1 MNDINRDSKED
12 RSGLLI
18 SGSIL
23 TGLGV
28 LFLLITL
35 EVIPG
40 WRHIWPVIIIIVGLS
55 LIIGAFSKRKKEGS
69 I

>member
-1 MNDINRDSKED
+1 MNDQNMNCHSD

-23 TGLGV
+23 IGMGV

-35 EVIPG
+35 DVIPG
-40 WRHIWPVIIIIVGLS
+40 WRYIWPVVIIIVGLS
-55 LIIGAFSKRKKEGS
+55 LIIGSLAREKKKE
-69 I
+69 